1 MKGKKDEYREIKAE
15 YNVIRQEMIKEAKI
29 AKSFKFTKM
38 TKKIPFLPALHPL
51 DEGFQ
56 KQNSINIGDT
66 YLDGRDR
73 NK

>member
-1 MKGKKDEYREIKAE
+1 
-15 YNVIRQEMIKEAKI
+15 MIKEAKI

-56 KQNSINIGDT
+56 KMNSINIGDT
-66 YLDGRDR
+66 YVDGRDR
-73 NK
+73 NKLCFPDKSVMKCDEAMSGWKI